1 MNSFT
6 RNVHYVAIMI
16 DQSASQALWQLSFWR
31 SKQAI
36 TQIIR
41 GVYPSL
47 LEAALVGY
55 P

>member
-16 DQSASQALWQLSFWR
+16 DQSASQALWQLR